1 MRNPPPKPRSPRR
14 VDSHHGDEP
23 QGDPPVETPLLDG
36 RGEADDA
43 HQQEV
48 EVFKVL
54 LRHLEEEQ

>member
-1 MRNPPPKPRSPRR
+1 M
-14 VDSHHGDEP
+14 
-23 QGDPPVETPLLDG
+23 ETPLLDG

-54 LRHLEEEQ
+54 LRHLEEKQRGSDESGSLHTLVAW